1 MSKRIFSKEE
11 IKILLWN
18 ENVAGCSSKSISYGK
33 DFKASAVKKYH
44 EGMTPLEIFRQAKF
58 DVKMIGLKSPK
69 DCLRRWLKV
78 FRQKG
83 DAGLRVDHR
92 GKSGGR
98 PKTNWSNEKEKI
110 RYLEAQIAYLKTEND
125 FLAKLRKKSL
135 N

>member
-11 IKILLWN
+11 IKTLLRN
-18 ENVAGCSSKSISYGK
+18 KNVAGCSSKSISYGK
-33 DFKASAVKKYH
+33 DFKTSAVKKYH
-44 EGMTPLEIFRQAKF
+44 EGLTPREIFRQAEF
-58 DVKMIGLKSPK
+58 DIEIIGFKSPK
-69 DCLRRWLKV
+69 DCLRRWRKI

-83 DAGLRVDHR
+83 DAGLQADYR

-110 RYLEAQIAYLKTEND
+110 RYLETQIAYLKAEND